1 MGAHAKLSP
10 SSAHRWLECPG
21 SVRLT
26 SEMEKAGVVEGS
38 SVYADEGTMAH
49 TIAEIG
55 ASYAFGLIDK
65 TEHVG
70 RVRDWRNTT
79 PDGYHEEMVECA
91 AAYVDLLRRLA
102 AEFPHTQVM
111 LEQKVDTGITASW
124 GTLDAAMVSGTH
136 LHVVD
141 YKYGKGIP
149 VDAAENPQLMLYAL
163 GGLDLFE
170 LLGDIETV
178 TMTVHQPRL
187 DSISHYAM
195 KVKDLKMWREAVAR
209 PAAALAL
216 SDDAYLSPSDTACRF
231 CPAAGQCR
239 ARVEYMT
246 RRDFGNPD
254 LLSPAEIGEILGVLP
269 DIRNWAKAVE
279 ENALH
284 LAYND
289 GVKIPGWK
297 CVRSGG
303 QRQFKDQEQAFDVL
317 REAGYEEGQY
327 MRRSLQTLSKL
338 DKMVGGKD
346 ELQRLMGP
354 LLGRSEGRESLV
366 PEEDERDE
374 VSALRD
380 AKEDF
385 S

>member
-1 MGAHAKLSP
+1 MSIHAKLSP

-21 SVRLT
+21 SVRLA

-49 TIAEIG
+49 TLAEIQ
-55 ASYAFGLIDK
+55 ASHAFGLIDD
-65 TEHVG
+65 TERVG
-70 RVRDWRNTT
+70 RLRDWANTT
-79 PDGYHEEMVECA
+79 PDEYHDEMHECA
-91 AAYVDLLRRLA
+91 ASYVALLQRLA

-111 LEQKVDTGITASW
+111 LEQKVDTGVTASW
-124 GTLDAAMVSGTH
+124 GTLDAAMVSATH
-136 LHVVD
+136 LHIVD
-141 YKYGKGIP
+141 YKYGRGIP
-149 VDAAENPQLMLYAL
+149 VDATENPQLMLYAL

-187 DSISHYAM
+187 DSISHYTK

-216 SDDAYLSPSDTACRF
+216 SDDAYLSPSDSACRF

-246 RRDFGNPD
+246 KRDFGNPD
-254 LLSPAEIGEILGVLP
+254 MLSPAEIGEILGALP
-269 DIRNWAKAVE
+269 DVRNWAKAVE
-279 ENALH
+279 ENALR

-303 QRQFKDQEQAFDVL
+303 QRQFKDEAKAFEILADAGFERDQYA
-317 REAGYEEGQY
+317 RE
-327 MRRSLQTLSKL
+327 SLQTLAKL
-338 DKMVGGKD
+338 DKLVGGKD
-346 ELQRLMGP
+346 ALSELMGSV
-354 LLGRSEGRESLV
+354 LGRSEGRESLV
-366 PEEDERDE
+366 PEDDERDA
-374 VSALRD
+374 VTALED
-380 AKEDF
+380 AKKDF

>member
-1 MGAHAKLSP
+1 MSAHARLSP

-21 SVRLT
+21 SVRL
-26 SEMEKAGVVEGS
+26 SAEMEKAGVVEGS

-49 TIAEIG
+49 TRAEIE
-55 ASYAFGLIDK
+55 ASFVFGQINK
-65 TEHVG
+65 TEYKG
-70 RVRDWRNTT
+70 RLRDWVNTT
-79 PDGYHEEMVECA
+79 PDEYHEEMEECA
-91 AAYVDLLRRLA
+91 IAYARLLKRLA
-102 AEFPHTQVM
+102 DEFPNSQVM
-111 LEQKVDTGITASW
+111 LEQKVDTGVTASW
-124 GTLDAAMVSGTH
+124 GTLDAGIVSATH
-136 LHVVD
+136 LHIVD

-149 VDAAENPQLMLYAL
+149 VDAHENPQMMLYAL
-163 GGLDLFE
+163 GALDLLE

-187 DSISHYAM
+187 DSISHYTI
-195 KVKDLKMWREAVAR
+195 KVKHLKMWREAVVR
-209 PAAALAL
+209 PAATLAL
-216 SDDAYLSPSDTACRF
+216 SPDAYLSPSGTACRF

-246 RRDFGNPD
+246 KRDFGNPD
-254 LLSPAEIGEILGVLP
+254 LLSPEEIGKILHILP
-269 DIRNWAKAVE
+269 DVRNWAKAVE

-303 QRQFKDQEQAFDVL
+303 QRQFSDQEKAFEILLDAGFEKDQFA
-317 REAGYEEGQY
+317 RE
-327 MRRSLQTLSKL
+327 SLQTLAKL
-338 DKMVGGKD
+338 DKLVGGKD

-354 LLGRSEGRESLV
+354 VLGRSEGRESLV
-366 PEEDERDE
+366 PDDDERDE
-374 VSALRD
+374 VSSLVD
-380 AKEDF
+380 AKADF